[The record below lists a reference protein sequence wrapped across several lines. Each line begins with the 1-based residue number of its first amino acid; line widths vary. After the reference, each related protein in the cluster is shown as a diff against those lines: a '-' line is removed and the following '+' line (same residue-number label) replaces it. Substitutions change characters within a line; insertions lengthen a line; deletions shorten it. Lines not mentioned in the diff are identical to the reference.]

1 MMCES
6 RFSRPQTGGLHR
18 VRALRHCLAGAFVV
32 LCLLAGANQAAADD
46 SLCVGC
52 HSDAARLDSLT
63 EQPVKRLY
71 VDPAQRTQDIHGA
84 FECTVCHG
92 GDTTLDS
99 TAACVGV
106 AHSDPTDPKILK
118 TTCGTCHLDITTR
131 YLTSIHNTFNGI
143 HHSLKDLLGP
153 DEGTT
158 RFEDTCKKCHTSCS
172 DCHLS
177 DPDRRGLLWPRIESH
192 KFVRKPGSNICASC
206 HNATG
211 DTFFGEPGNEAEH
224 GPSVMAEA
232 GMECTDCH
240 VEREVHGTGT
250 QTLFVMESPKPTCEK
265 CHLDPAYR
273 WSTDATAPAAPQ
285 FDHDGPAHAI
295 HGTEK
300 VSCVAC
306 HTQWY
311 ANCWNCHEGRQDR
324 TVYDLFLANNPITG
338 QVHTIVHSPAS
349 APDWGTVPPEIGGE
363 WAVKSRHS
371 WGDAHTCEKCHTNRD
386 VWVNEQERRA
396 PFLGLWGPD
405 RTNAT
410 YIDQAL
416 VDLMV
421 IDTEKMKQDF
431 HGELACYDCHAS
443 QGDELCADC
452 HAESEKSGE
461 TVLPAEADWS
471 RTSYIRAR
479 ESQERI
485 HAALESLEELGVDV
499 QAWRASSDALRG
511 QYLAAANAFH
521 SAAGETQAGMSAI
534 AASSETLSTT
544 LDDVLKARGAQRRT
558 LLAGVPL
565 AVGALGSLAVGAF
578 VYRPRRNKEE
588 VRDNG

>member
-1 MMCES
+1 MCDSKFDRLRDS
-6 RFSRPQTGGLHR
+6 RVGHVGILFRRLIP
-18 VRALRHCLAGAFVV
+18 ALALLF
-32 LCLLAGANQAAADD
+32 LCVSADQAAADD
-46 SLCVGC
+46 SLCVSC
-52 HSDAARLDSLT
+52 HGDMARLESLS
-63 EQPVKRLY
+63 ERAKKVY
-71 VDPAQRTQDIHGA
+71 VDPAQRAQDIHGA

-99 TAACVGV
+99 TEACVDV
-106 AHSDPTDPKILK
+106 AHPDPTEPAIVQ
-118 TTCGTCHLDITTR
+118 TTCGTCHLDIATR

-177 DPDRRGLLWPRIESH
+177 DPDRRGLLWPRITSH
-192 KFVRKPGSNICASC
+192 KFVRNPGSEICSSC

-211 DTFFGEPGNEAEH
+211 DTFFGEPGNETEH
-224 GPSVMAEA
+224 GPSVMAQA

-240 VEREVHGTGT
+240 VEREVHGTGE
-250 QTLFVMESPKPTCEK
+250 QTLFVMESPKPTCER

-273 WSTDATAPAAPQ
+273 WSTDAGAPDAPQ
-285 FDHDGPAHAI
+285 YDKATASHAI
-295 HGTEK
+295 HGTET

-311 ANCWNCHEGRQDR
+311 PSCWNCHGGRPEK
-324 TVYDLFLANNPITG
+324 TAYDLFLANNPITG

-371 WGDAHTCEKCHTNRD
+371 WGDAHACEKCHTNRD

-405 RTNAT
+405 RANAT
-410 YIDQAL
+410 YIDEGL

-431 HGELACYDCHAS
+431 HGELACSDCH
-443 QGDELCADC
+443 QVLGDETCADC
-452 HAESEKSGE
+452 HARSEKSGQ
-461 TVLPAEADWS
+461 TVLAADVDWS
-471 RTSYIRAR
+471 RTPYLRAR
-479 ESQERI
+479 ESQEKIRT
-485 HAALESLEELGVDV
+485 LLVELQEQGVDV
-499 QAWRASSDALRG
+499 QAWQASSDELRG
-511 QYLAAANAFH
+511 QYLAASNSFH
-521 SAAGETQAGMSAI
+521 VAAGETQSRMNDIAGRSEVLL
-534 AASSETLSTT
+534 AALEDALRA
-544 LDDVLKARGAQRRT
+544 KEAQRRT
-558 LLAGVPL
+558 LLAGLPL
-565 AVGALGSLAVGAF
+565 AVGLLGSAAVGLIAH
-578 VYRPRRNKEE
+578 RPGRKKEE